1 MKYHKKYE
9 HKLILILNE
18 NKRGL
23 RKTIVN
29 YVRPF
34 INVTLVS
41 FSLCFIFYNMS
52 KVHSWPFR
60 FLRSRNIL
68 QRKVGGTL
76 KFMLCVLYRIIET
89 SLT

>member
-18 NKRGL
+18 NKRDL

-34 INVTLVS
+34 INVTLLS
-41 FSLCFIFYNMS
+41 FSLSTLFYFLQHVQSSLVAVSVSAFKKHSSKKSRWYVKIYVMCF
-52 KVHSWPFR
+52 V
-60 FLRSRNIL
+60 
-68 QRKVGGTL
+68 
-76 KFMLCVLYRIIET
+76 
-89 SLT
+89 

>member
-1 MKYHKKYE
+1 MSYKYE

-34 INVTLVS
+34 INVTLLS
-41 FSLCFIFYNMS
+41 FSLCFIFLQHVQSSLMAVSVSTFKKHSS
-52 KVHSWPFR
+52 KK
-60 FLRSRNIL
+60 SRWYVKIY
-68 QRKVGGTL
+68 VVC
-76 KFMLCVLYRIIET
+76 FV
-89 SLT
+89 